1 MVVGPLENGWRHPEV
16 AFSLRGCREGDC
28 VVVGEY
34 ARLQLAYPV
43 HPGGYPKTRLAL
55 ELPFEPLLLE
65 PLVAKVAENR
75 RRTAER
81 PYQPQLCAD
90 EADDETE
97 TSAVREAEAG
107 LGFALHVRQRSAAR
121 EKLREEVVAADRR
134 VSKVADL
141 LRGFEGVPGDL
152 LSCPNMPCGRLGEI
166 AEGQVDAGSQAFHSR
181 LFR

>member
-1 MVVGPLENGWRHPEV
+1 MAGDIQRWRS
-16 AFSLRGCREGDC
+16 ALAAAARATA

-55 ELPFEPLLLE
+55 QFEPLLVE
-65 PLVAKVAENR
+65 PLVAEAAENR
-75 RRTAER
+75 RRPR
-81 PYQPQLCAD
+81 SVRINCSCARE

-121 EKLREEVVAADRR
+121 EKLREEVVAAYRR
-134 VSKVADL
+134 VGKVADL
-141 LRGFEGVPGDL
+141 LRDFEGVPGDL
-152 LSCPNMPCGRLGEI
+152 PSCPNMPCGRLGEI
-166 AEGQVDAGSQAFHSR
+166 AEGQVDAGSQAFHSG